1 MNRDKGLVFY
11 FDYLSPYAY
20 LASTQLPAL
29 AARCGRE
36 IRAVP
41 VLFAAML
48 DASGARGPAEIP
60 LKREYMFRD
69 VNRIAR
75 TLGVRIE
82 PPATHPFNPL
92 AALRMSHAAD
102 DWRLVEALYRAT
114 WIESRRVDRP
124 EVVATIADEIGLDG
138 AALLERSRSPEIKS
152 RVRAVTEEAIAR
164 GAFGVPT
171 MIVDGELFWGVD
183 ALPLLER
190 FLTTGERV
198 DAETIARWQRITP
211 SAVRKS

>member
-1 MNRDKGLVFY
+1 MREPILFY
-11 FDYLSPYAY
+11 FDYISPYAY

-29 AARCGRE
+29 AARHGLE

-48 DASGARGPAEIP
+48 DASGSRGPAEIP

-69 VNRIAR
+69 VNRLAKM
-75 TLGVRIE
+75 LGVTIE
-82 PPATHPFNPL
+82 PPATHPFHPL

-114 WIESRRVDRP
+114 WVDARRVDQP
-124 EVVATIADEIGLDG
+124 EVVIEVANEVGLDG
-138 AALLERSRSPEIKS
+138 KALFERAQSADIKA
-152 RVRAVTEEAIAR
+152 RVRAVTDEAIGR

-171 MIVDGELFWGVD
+171 MIVDDELFWGVD
-183 ALPLLER
+183 SLPLLER
-190 FLTTGERV
+190 FLSTGERV
-198 DAETIARWQRITP
+198 DVSRWRAIAA
-211 SAVRKS
+211 SATRKA